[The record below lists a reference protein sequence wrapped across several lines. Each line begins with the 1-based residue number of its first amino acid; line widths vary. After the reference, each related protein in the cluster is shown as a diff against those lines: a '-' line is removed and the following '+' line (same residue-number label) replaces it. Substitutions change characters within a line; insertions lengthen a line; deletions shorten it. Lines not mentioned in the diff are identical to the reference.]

1 MEAIQKKNFY
11 CPVTSSFKILRNKRK
26 IPNSMA
32 RCHYHNTYELYYLC
46 SGKRYYFIKDK
57 TYLVDAGTFVFIRK
71 FDIHSTEKYENEGYE
86 RILINFNDDFIM
98 PLLSAIGEG
107 DLFERFKGAA
117 GIIKFTGENKVIC
130 ERMLVHM
137 LEEYEKNTN
146 ACSSYLRSLLL
157 SLFMLMRSQ
166 KKDVALPT
174 ESNVASRK
182 TISDIVGYINNNYFE
197 NITLQSISSK
207 FYISPYYFSR
217 SFKRITG
224 LGFNEYLNN
233 VRIKEAK
240 KMLSSSKLS
249 ITDISSAVGYQSPT
263 NFGRVFMKITGISPT
278 QYRIKMRSSHS
289 AL

>member
-1 MEAIQKKNFY
+1 MEVIQKKNFY
-11 CPVTSSFKILRNKRK
+11 APNTCSFRILLDKIK
-26 IPNSMA
+26 IPNSMS
-32 RCHYHNTYELYYLC
+32 RCHYHNTYELYYLR

-71 FDIHSTEKYENEGYE
+71 FDIHSTENYENEGYE
-86 RILINFNDDFIM
+86 RLLISFDDDFIM
-98 PLLSAIGEG
+98 PLLSAIGEQ
-107 DLFERFKGAA
+107 DLFDRFKGAA
-117 GIIKFTGENKVIC
+117 GIVKLTDENKAIC
-130 ERMLVHM
+130 ERMLTNM
-137 LEEYEKNTN
+137 LEEYENNKNDS
-146 ACSSYLRSLLL
+146 SSYLRSLLL
-157 SLFMLMRSQ
+157 SLFMLMRGQ

-182 TISDIVGYINNNYFE
+182 TISEIVGYISNNYFE
-197 NITLQSISSK
+197 NITLQSISLK

-240 KMLSSSKLS
+240 KMLSSTKLS

-263 NFGRVFMKITGISPT
+263 NFGRVFIKITGISPT
-278 QYRIKMRSSHS
+278 QYRIKIKKQQ
-289 AL
+289 